1 MIIIYYHVMLLL
13 LLLVGD
19 FTRLG
24 DYWDYRDQDFLA
36 RLMMLFVLPVARAL
50 VSHTT
55 TAFYLI

>member
-1 MIIIYYHVMLLL
+1 MLLL